1 MSRSMLLLESALLIG
16 VRGLDGG
23 MSDAGEVEGEEEE
36 KRLAGR
42 VLWRRRLIDG
52 VS

>member
-1 MSRSMLLLESALLIG
+1 MLLLESALLIG

-23 MSDAGEVEGEEEE
+23 MSDAGELEGEEE

-42 VLWRRRLIDG
+42 DLWRRRLFEG
-52 VS
+52 VC